1 MSGGDQAKHLPLDR
15 LREAIDRDRARGAA
29 IVFTNGCFDLIHA
42 GHVRYLTAARALG
55 DRLVVGV
62 NSDASVRTIKGDRR
76 PIVEVAQRVE
86 VLAALACVDY
96 VTVFEEPDPATLI
109 RTLRPD
115 ILVKGADWSEDE
127 IIGADEVIARGGR
140 VARVDLVPGISTSE
154 IIRRVLDAYGEGS
167 Q

>member
-1 MSGGDQAKHLPLDR
+1 MRTEKHLPSDR
-15 LREAIDRDRARGAA
+15 LRAALDRDRTRGAA

-76 PIVEVAQRVE
+76 PIVTADQRVE

-96 VTVFEEPDPATLI
+96 VTVFDEPDPAALI

-115 ILVKGADWSEDE
+115 VLVKGADWSEDE

-140 VARVDLVPGISTSE
+140 VARIDLVPGISTSE
-154 IIRRVLDAYGEGS
+154 IIRRVLAAYGDS
-167 Q
+167 PP

>member
-15 LREAIDRDRARGAA
+15 LREALDRDRARGAA

-76 PIVEVAQRVE
+76 PIVEAVQRVE

-109 RTLRPD
+109 RILRPD
-115 ILVKGADWSEDE
+115 VLVKGADWSEDE

-154 IIRRVLDAYGEGS
+154 IIRRVLAAYGEGS